1 MWNVELASQLK
12 KTRFAEMQLSIQF
25 IFHRPTNLTIP
36 SLMVDLAQLELG
48 LNLAKTLIIVATTV
62 GLPT

>member
-1 MWNVELASQLK
+1 
-12 KTRFAEMQLSIQF
+12 MQLSIQF

-62 GLPT
+62 CLPT